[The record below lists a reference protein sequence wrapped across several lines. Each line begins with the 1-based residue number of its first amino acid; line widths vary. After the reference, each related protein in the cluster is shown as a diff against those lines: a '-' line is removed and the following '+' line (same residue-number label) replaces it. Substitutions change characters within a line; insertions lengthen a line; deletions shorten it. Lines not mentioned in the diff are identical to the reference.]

1 MKGIKIESAHWK
13 ETGGTCL
20 QGYVSAS
27 FAQLVRAF
35 GQPDPDL
42 ECDKSDAE
50 WDLKINGQIITIY
63 NWKDGQAYLG
73 ESGAAVDEITDWH
86 IGGFDATAEL
96 LVKRALAQVR
106 AIDEEVSKS
115 QINNKGE
122 SQ

>member
-1 MKGIKIESAHWK
+1 MGIKIESAHWK

-35 GQPDPDL
+35 GQPDADL

-50 WDLKINGQIITIY
+50 WDLKINGQVVTIY
-63 NWKDGQAYLG
+63 NWKDGPAYLG
-73 ESGAAVDEITDWH
+73 EDGAAVDEITDWH
-86 IGGFDATAEL
+86 IGGNDANAEL

-106 AIDEEVSKS
+106 IIDEEVSRS
-115 QINNKGE
+115 AINHDNNKGE
-122 SQ
+122 